1 VPEDKQA
8 ILDTVNAAIDAILN
22 GGAVQSYSINGR
34 RVDKIPFADLIAMR
48 DRLQREIGSV
58 SSRRTYGKFANP
70 K

>member
-1 VPEDKQA
+1 MPEDKQA
-8 ILDTVNAAIDAILN
+8 TLDTVNAAIDAILN

-48 DRLQREIGSV
+48 DRLQREIGST
-58 SSRRTYGKFANP
+58 SSRRTYGKFTNP